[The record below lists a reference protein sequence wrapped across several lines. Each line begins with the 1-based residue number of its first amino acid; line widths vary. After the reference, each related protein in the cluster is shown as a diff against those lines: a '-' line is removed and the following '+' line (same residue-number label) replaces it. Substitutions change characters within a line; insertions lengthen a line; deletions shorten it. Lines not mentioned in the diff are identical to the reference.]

1 MSHVRTQLRQ
11 ALQAALTSLPTTGPR
26 VEINRS
32 APVSAA
38 RAPCLLI
45 TTPSE
50 RAAQIGTLS
59 VPRVMRTVTVV
70 IEAVAAGADLD
81 AQLDQIGLEVEQAM
95 AGVGL
100 LGGLI
105 KSPPQ
110 YSEMQMDREDT
121 ASPPVGYLRMAW
133 QCDMATT
140 HINPDIPI

>member
-1 MSHVRTQLRQ
+1 M
-11 ALQAALTSLPTTGPR
+11 
-26 VEINRS
+26 EINRS

>member
-1 MSHVRTQLRQ
+1 MSHVRTQLRT
-11 ALQAALTSLPTTGPR
+11 ALQAALTGLPTTADR

-50 RAAQIGTLS
+50 RATQIGTLS
-59 VPRVMRTVTVV
+59 VPRVMRTVTVI

-81 AQLDQIGLEVEQAM
+81 GQLDQISLEVEQAM
-95 AGVGL
+95 AGIGM
-100 LGGLI
+100 LGGLL
-105 KSPPQ
+105 KSPAQ
-110 YSEMQMDREDT
+110 YTEMQLDREDT

-133 QCDMATT
+133 QLDTATT
-140 HINPDIPI
+140 HSNPDIPI

>member
-1 MSHVRTQLRQ
+1 MSHVRTQLRL
-11 ALQAALTSLPTTGPR
+11 ALQAALAGLPTTGPR

-32 APVSAA
+32 SPVSAA

-59 VPRVMRTVTVV
+59 VPLVMRTVTVV
-70 IEAVAAGADLD
+70 IEAVAAGVDLD

-133 QCDMATT
+133 QCDMVTT

>member
-140 HINPDIPI
+140 HINPDTPI